1 MRTRSGRVDV
11 TYCMLFNRNRVMHV
25 FMLLPDVPSSP
36 ANITLIENGVSSI
49 RMEWSSPI
57 TEGVNLKFILT
68 VTYLNS
74 SSSQPLVIPNITTQH
89 YNFTMGGDPSSCD
102 VYTFQI
108 TALNDAG
115 ASDPS
120 EIITR
125 SLPSLPDIS
134 QVQHSLVNTEDGLK
148 LNVTFNVTT

>member
-1 MRTRSGRVDV
+1 
-11 TYCMLFNRNRVMHV
+11 MLFNRNRVMHV
-25 FMLLPDVPSSP
+25 FMLIPGVPSSP
-36 ANITLIENGVSSI
+36 TNIILSVTAVNSLRV
-49 RMEWSSPI
+49 EWSSPI
-57 TEGVNLKFILT
+57 IEGVNQQFILT
-68 VTYLNS
+68 VTNS
-74 SSSQPLVIPNITTQH
+74 SISQPLVIPNITTQH
-89 YNFTMGGDPSSCD
+89 YNFTMEGDPSSCD

-134 QVQHSLVNTEDGLK
+134 QVEDSLQHSLVNTEDGIT
-148 LNVTFNVTT
+148 LNVTFDVSIM

>member
-1 MRTRSGRVDV
+1 MWFTLYATNLDDTSSESIIISG
-11 TYCMLFNRNRVMHV
+11 
-25 FMLLPDVPSSP
+25 
-36 ANITLIENGVSSI
+36 I
-49 RMEWSSPI
+49 
-57 TEGVNLKFILT
+57 
-68 VTYLNS
+68 
-74 SSSQPLVIPNITTQH
+74 SQQH
-89 YNFTMGGDPSSCD
+89 YIFTPTGGGNTSCD

-134 QVQHSLVNTEDGLK
+134 QVEDSLQHSLVNTEDGIT
-148 LNVTFNVTT
+148 LNVTFDVSMCISSNIYIYWLHSFIGDYWLSRVSSDQLYFSDSGF